1 MEQKNHSLDY
11 EGRWILF
18 KHYLASLAIR
28 NLCSK
33 ADNENEYNQIFAIN
47 DILKELKAEMDRLDS
62 IGSWEEE
69 LKKYL

>member
-1 MEQKNHSLDY
+1 MEQKSHSLDY

-33 ADNENEYNQIFAIN
+33 ADNDKVFAIN
-47 DILKELKAEMDRLDS
+47 DVLKELKTEMDRLDT

-69 LKKYL
+69 LNKYL